1 MLLSAYIVPHPPIIL
16 NEIGHGEEEKI
27 AATRDAYC
35 EIARKIAKERPDTI
49 LIFSPHAP
57 SYYDYISIS
66 SGKDAFGDFSQF
78 RATQVKFNE
87 TYDEDLIDLICREVK
102 KAGVSAGTLGDRP
115 EFLDHGTMVP
125 LYFIEKEYTDFQ
137 LVRIAVSSLEWKEQ
151 QNFGK
156 CIAKA
161 LSQTEKRV
169 CVIASGDLSHKLK
182 ADGPYG
188 YCEEGPL
195 FDETIL
201 TILRHGWLEDLM
213 LIDDEL
219 AQKSAQCG
227 LPSFL
232 MLSGILSQYA
242 YRTNVTSYEN
252 TFGVGYGICEIQI
265 EQDAYVALAK
275 KSLEH
280 FVRYDS
286 CLPLSHVTKEM
297 KQPAAVFVSLKK
309 HGKLRGCIGTIFPT
323 KDTMGEEI
331 IANAISAGTRD
342 PRFTAVTKDE
352 LKDLEYSVDILG
364 EPQNIDS
371 LDQLDV
377 KRYGIIVGD
386 DHHRGLLLPD
396 LEGVDTVEDQVR
408 IALSKAGMDE
418 EEPFYLQRFE
428 VIRHHE
434 M

>member
-16 NEIGHGEEEKI
+16 EEIGQGEEEKI
-27 AATRDAYC
+27 AATRDAYRNV
-35 EIARKIAKERPDTI
+35 AHKIAKERPDTI
-49 LIFSPHAP
+49 LICSPHAP
-57 SYYDYISIS
+57 SYFDYISIS
-66 SGKDAFGDFSQF
+66 SGKTAIGDFSQF

-87 TYDEDLIDLICREVK
+87 TYDEELIKLICQEVD
-102 KAGVSAGTLGDRP
+102 KAGISAGTLGDRP

-137 LVRIAVSSLEWKEQ
+137 LVRIAVSNLEWVEQ

-161 LSQTEKRV
+161 LSKTEKRV

-182 ADGPYG
+182 EDGPYG
-188 YCEEGPL
+188 FCEEGPL
-195 FDETIL
+195 FDQEIMK
-201 TILRHGWLEDLM
+201 IFHHGWLEDLM
-213 LIDDEL
+213 LIDDVL

-242 YRTNVTSYEN
+242 YRTKVSSYEN
-252 TFGVGYGICEIQI
+252 TFGVGYGICEIRI

-280 FVRYDS
+280 YVRYHS
-286 CLPLSHVTKEM
+286 YLPLFHVPDEM
-297 KQPAAVFVSLKK
+297 KRPAAVFVSLKRE
-309 HGKLRGCIGTIFPT
+309 GRLRGCIGTIFPS

-342 PRFTAVTKDE
+342 PRFPAVTKDE

-364 EPQNIDS
+364 EPQDISSMD
-371 LDQLDV
+371 LLDV
-377 KRYGIIVGD
+377 KRYGVIVGD

-396 LEGVDTVEDQVR
+396 LEGVDTVEDQVQ

-418 EEPFYLQRFE
+418 DDPFYLQRFE